1 MSVIMELF
9 SMIIA
14 FDCWL
19 DTRDINDYD
28 LNLTNPQE
36 YMFKPN
42 HMEMRITYHKLML
55 WAAMPIVCCI
65 GSFLVWYSIS
75 WYHGSDS
82 ETMYT
87 KFLSTLIIML
97 FIVHPLIT
105 QYFIQ
110 MFDCQEYDGDN
121 RL

>member
-1 MSVIMELF
+1 
-9 SMIIA
+9 
-14 FDCWL
+14 
-19 DTRDINDYD
+19 
-28 LNLTNPQE
+28 
-36 YMFKPN
+36 
-42 HMEMRITYHKLML
+42 MRITYHKLML

-65 GSFLVWYSIS
+65 GSFVVWQSITWYS
-75 WYHGSDS
+75 GDA
-82 ETMYT
+82 ERMYT

-110 MFDCQEYDGDN
+110 MFDCGEYDGDR